1 MNKGTWKSMGNTW
14 ASAFK
19 EGKQVNVKIEAIY
32 FGNTVRPE
40 SFNVQYSIGI
50 ARPKE
55 ILFKNSLG
63 VN

>member
-1 MNKGTWKSMGNTW
+1 MGNTW

-19 EGKQVNVKIEAIY
+19 EGKQVDVKIEAIY

-40 SFNVQYSIGI
+40 SFNVQYLIGI

-55 ILFKNSLG
+55 ILFKNSPG